1 MLLILKG
8 LPKVTMKNIEIKYNP
23 PSPDKAIEL
32 LELLDKYF
40 QDIVSECDVSE
51 FFEKKNSPIVDEM
64 ILIDKELV
72 KKLKE
77 FKLAFYD

>member
-1 MLLILKG
+1 
-8 LPKVTMKNIEIKYNP
+8 MKDIEIKYNP
-23 PSPDKAIEL
+23 SSPDINIEL
-32 LELLDKYF
+32 LEFLDKYF
-40 QDIVSECDVSE
+40 KNIVPKCDVSE

-64 ILIDKELV
+64 ISIDKELV